1 MVFMIYYF
9 LISLISYAVL
19 DAIWLGVIIRPFMS
33 AQLNTITR
41 SFSDFNVSHILST
54 IAVYILLALGT
65 TLFILIP
72 HKAESLIRVALW
84 GAVFGG
90 IVFGVYDFTNYAV
103 LSAWPWKVLVVDIA
117 WGITAGFLA
126 TLITKL
132 ILK

>member
-1 MVFMIYYF
+1 MLNYF
-9 LISLISYAVL
+9 LISLISYAAL
-19 DAIWLGVIIRPFMS
+19 DAIWLGIIIRPFMS
-33 AQLNTITR
+33 AQLGTLTR
-41 SFSDFNVSHILST
+41 SFSDFNAGHILST

-72 HKAESLIRVALW
+72 HKAESLIKVALW

-90 IVFGVYDFTNYAV
+90 IVYGVYDFTNYAI

>member
-1 MVFMIYYF
+1 MVSMIYYF

-33 AQLNTITR
+33 AQLGTITR